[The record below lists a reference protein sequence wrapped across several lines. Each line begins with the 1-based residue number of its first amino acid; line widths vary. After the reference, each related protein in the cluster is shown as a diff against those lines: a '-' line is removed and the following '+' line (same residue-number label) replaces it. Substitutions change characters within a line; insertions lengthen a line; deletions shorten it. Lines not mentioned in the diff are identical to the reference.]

1 MESSVET
8 LILERANAKRSL
20 SRMTMAGNF
29 AGNAK
34 KKSTA
39 TSLKKD
45 IIDELLSDDIKM
57 ADSLVKGTRGGIS
70 EKELEMIL
78 DRSLVMGTKGKKTP
92 KKRSPKKR
100 RKMAEKVTYDPLIPM
115 KGKGYQIVEHKA
127 ESLVGGH
134 DFAEDASP

>member
-1 MESSVET
+1 MYF
-8 LILERANAKRSL
+8 L
-20 SRMTMAGNF
+20 SEIPR
-29 AGNAK
+29 
-34 KKSTA
+34 
-39 TSLKKD
+39 
-45 IIDELLSDDIKM
+45 
-57 ADSLVKGTRGGIS
+57 
-70 EKELEMIL
+70 
-78 DRSLVMGTKGKKTP
+78 KKTP